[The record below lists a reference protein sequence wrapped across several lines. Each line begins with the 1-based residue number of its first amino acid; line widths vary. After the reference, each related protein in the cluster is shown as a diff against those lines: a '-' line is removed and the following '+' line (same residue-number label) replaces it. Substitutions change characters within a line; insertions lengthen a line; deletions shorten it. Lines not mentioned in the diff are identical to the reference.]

1 MKTINENLTV
11 EAIKEMGEEIDLY
24 RLVDPMWWTVNIY
37 GTYEEY
43 LKSADGFTLE
53 QRYLLAI
60 QWYEAEVDNGGH
72 HQFFSNSTG
81 IVWKDALEGFKLF
94 GIDDLYNNL
103 LEVVEFFG
111 GSISFDREQRCDMLS
126 EAEEK
131 DEKAFYDFLD
141 THDEF
146 FYANDSFDDKLI
158 DYIKNNPEKFVFV
171 GSYETDDD

>member
-1 MKTINENLTV
+1 
-11 EAIKEMGEEIDLY
+11 MGEEIDLY

-43 LKSADGFTLE
+43 LKSADGLTLE

-111 GSISFDREQRCDMLS
+111 GSISFDRDQRCDILS
-126 EAEEK
+126 ETEEK

-158 DYIKNNPEKFVFV
+158 DYIKNNPEKFVFI